1 MTVIEKIFLAKTIG
15 TKANFPSTHY
25 TLLLCYLNPTPT
37 CAMEMEGL
45 FGLLSSIHPL
55 TPAFREA
62 IEKKLTGLSL
72 PKDYMLLEAPRV
84 ADHAYYLTTGF
95 AMTYSFVNGE
105 KQIDGFWRAGQIM
118 FSARSLF
125 EQTPSREYIQLV
137 QQSDVLC
144 VSYSSIMSLFETF
157 PEANFI
163 YRVVMNQYYE
173 HARERIRDLQLLSAV
188 DRHTKLLRDYHG
200 IEQLLPQEYIASYL
214 GITPQSLSRIRRL
227 HDS

>member
-1 MTVIEKIFLAKTIG
+1 
-15 TKANFPSTHY
+15 
-25 TLLLCYLNPTPT
+25 
-37 CAMEMEGL
+37 MEMEGL

-62 IEKKLTGLSL
+62 IEKKLTWLSL

-84 ADHAYYLTTGF
+84 ADHAYYLDTGF
-95 AMTYSFVNGE
+95 AMTFTYVDGE
-105 KQIDGFWRAGQIM
+105 KQLYRFWKAGQIM

-125 EQTPSREYIQLV
+125 EQIPSQEYVQLV
-137 QQSDVLC
+137 QQSDLWC
-144 VSYSSIMSLFETF
+144 ISYGSIMSLFETF

-173 HARERIRDLQLLSAV
+173 HARERIRDLQLLPAV
-188 DRHTKLLRDYHG
+188 DRYTKLLRDYRG

-214 GITPQSLSRIRRL
+214 GITPQSLSRIKRL
-227 HDS
+227 QDPS